1 MMRNKEIKNSERP
14 WGKYFILDETPLYK
28 IKRIE
33 VDVNGRL
40 SYQYHEKRSETW
52 VVIHGEGIV
61 TIDGKTK
68 KIGKGDVL
76 TIPQKSKHR
85 IENIGH
91 EKLIFIE
98 VQMGIYFGEDD
109 IVRIEDDYN
118 RE

>member
-1 MMRNKEIKNSERP
+1 MRNKEIKNSERP

-76 TIPQKSKHR
+76 TIPKNPNTELR
-85 IENIGH
+85 ILVMKNSSLLKFRWVYILERMI
-91 EKLIFIE
+91 
-98 VQMGIYFGEDD
+98 
-109 IVRIEDDYN
+109 
-118 RE
+118 